1 MVQNKNQ
8 SFKITELQNEPIF
21 FGKTGPIYVLYP
33 VKNLA
38 GTIFSHD
45 ADPKMF
51 YQVLLSP

>member
-38 GTIFSHD
+38 GTIFSH